1 MPNRRPAK
9 RNKSSESVHEDGTN
23 ERLLRESARLFRKRG
38 FDGTSTREIA
48 SVMGLQSASLYHY
61 MDTKED
67 LLYSI
72 CLSGNEI
79 MIEAVS
85 AAIEGLEPLEALRA
99 TIRTHLSTAIE
110 NRDVYLTTLAEN
122 KALSPAR
129 RRRVAKVREVY
140 SDLLTGV
147 IERAQEAG
155 EVRGDISADHIMLV
169 LRNLLS
175 WTLFWFRVD
184 GDLSIEELA
193 TLISRVFLEGAG
205 A

>member
-1 MPNRRPAK
+1 MPTHRPAK
-9 RNKSSESVHEDGTN
+9 RKTSTESGRENGTN
-23 ERLLRESARLFRKRG
+23 ERLLRESARLFRKNG

-72 CLSGNEI
+72 CMSGNEI

-85 AAIEGLEPLEALRA
+85 VAIKDLEPLEALRA

-110 NRDVYLTTLAEN
+110 NRDVYLTTLAEV
-122 KALSPAR
+122 KALSPSR
-129 RRRVAKVREVY
+129 RRQVAKKRQVY
-140 SDLLTGV
+140 SDLLSGV
-147 IERAQEAG
+147 IERGQEAG
-155 EVRGDISADHIMLV
+155 VVRDDISADHVMLV

-175 WTLFWFRVD
+175 WTLFWFRAD

-193 TLISRVFLEGAG
+193 NLMSRLFLEGAG